1 MPNKR
6 SREAIRQIKLDMR
19 AMIKEYQEQK
29 HRYPTNAELM
39 NVFQSTD
46 KTIIKFKHEIY
57 EEDRKTMTELFG
69 FEKVDNVRQAITDL
83 KRNISFYRKIR
94 DDKGDRREVRMKAA
108 QYLEESQQKLA
119 QLLDSGDEYLE
130 IENESDITQKLF
142 DWQEKEIP
150 TAAEAEAAAN
160 IR

>member
-1 MPNKR
+1 MSNKR

-19 AMIKEYQEQK
+19 AMMKEYQEQK

-39 NVFQSTD
+39 DVFQSTD
-46 KTIIKFKHEIY
+46 KTIIKFKHDIY

-94 DDKGDRREVRMKAA
+94 DDKGD
-108 QYLEESQQKLA
+108 Q
-119 QLLDSGDEYLE
+119 
-130 IENESDITQKLF
+130 
-142 DWQEKEIP
+142 
-150 TAAEAEAAAN
+150 
-160 IR
+160 